1 MPKAA
6 QVLARSGG
14 TLLNSALTGNT
25 GFYYID
31 VPAAGTSPL
40 RIWSASLRI
49 QGTRRRKPSAAPWLV
64 SRANSRNWLG
74 QLVRFGN
81 SAR

>member
-31 VPAAGTSPL
+31 VPAAGTYTLSVTTPT
-40 RIWSASLRI
+40 
-49 QGTRRRKPSAAPWLV
+49 GTITSTVDIPAGAITTQDLV
-64 SRANSRNWLG
+64 G
-74 QLVRFGN
+74 
-81 SAR
+81 